1 MHKSSRLML
10 LLACAAL
17 TSQVALAK
25 LPPLSEEAQAKAA
38 EAAAK
43 AAWSSKVAAYQLCVA
58 QDRVASTY
66 RAKRMMAGAEVKPPV
81 ETPPC
86 TDPGPFAAAPNLEK
100 AGAHSA
106 PGPTPAAPAA
116 ASASAPKS

>member
-10 LLACAAL
+10 LLAWA
-17 TSQVALAK
+17 TLASPAVFGK
-25 LPPLSEEAQAKAA
+25 LPPPSEEAQAKAA

-43 AAWSSKVAAYQLCVA
+43 AAWNGKVAAYQLCMA

-66 RAKRMMAGAEVKPPV
+66 RAKQMMAGTEVKPAV
-81 ETPPC
+81 DTPAC
-86 TDPGPFAAAPNLEK
+86 SDPGPFAAAPSLEK

-106 PGPTPAAPAA
+106 PGPTPAEPP
-116 ASASAPKS
+116 ASAPKS